1 MNQKERR
8 RNSMNFKEYVRD
20 HSSEF
25 RHSYIYDAYGKV
37 GVVVVTNDGDV
48 GWSICNKKDNFYKAK
63 GKMIAFNRAISG
75 KSNSLYN
82 VPVEYRNQVREK
94 INYLSLGN

>member
-1 MNQKERR
+1 MNQKGRR

-25 RHSYIYDAYGKV
+25 HHSYIYDAYGKV
-37 GVVVVTNDGDV
+37 GVVVVTNNGDV
-48 GWSICNKKDNFYKAK
+48 GWSICNKKDNFCKAK

-75 KSNSLYN
+75 RSGTLCNI
-82 VPVEYRNQVREK
+82 PVEYRNQVREK

>member
-1 MNQKERR
+1 
-8 RNSMNFKEYVRD
+8 MNFKEYVRD

-48 GWSICNKKDNFYKAK
+48 GWSICNKKDNFCKAK
-63 GKMIAFNRAISG
+63 GKMIAFKRATSG
-75 KSNSLYN
+75 KGNSLCN
-82 VPVEYRNQVREK
+82 IPVEYRNQVREK